1 LATLA
6 LYAPAAAAS
15 TAQAPTP
22 VVTSTRLAGTLQD
35 AQFFSPI
42 LMRSVP
48 YRIYL
53 PPDYATS
60 GRTYP
65 VLYLL
70 HGVGGDYTEWTTN
83 HLPERVDDLIQR
95 GAIQPMVV
103 VMPDA
108 KGRTYWANWPD
119 NGPRYADYLAVDVV
133 REIDTHYRTQWK
145 ASSRA
150 IGGLSMGGLGAL
162 HTALHHPDIFSVVG
176 GHSPSIRVEP
186 DPRMAPNLPGAS
198 FDEFNP
204 VWLMQYRWR
213 PGPPLLM
220 WLDVGLDDPYHWNV
234 EKLRDLVV
242 LDPGIQLSWHE
253 TAGGHDGA
261 YWSAHL
267 NEYLTFYSDALRL
280 VSNPPPAPLP
290 TMPASAPS
298 PAPAA
303 PTPAVT
309 PSSITP
315 PPPSAT
321 APSSVPPPP
330 AIVAPPVVD
339 PGSTDVPAPN
349 PAAGG

>member
-1 LATLA
+1 
-6 LYAPAAAAS
+6 
-15 TAQAPTP
+15 
-22 VVTSTRLAGTLQD
+22 
-35 AQFFSPI
+35 
-42 LMRSVP
+42 
-48 YRIYL
+48 
-53 PPDYATS
+53 
-60 GRTYP
+60 
-65 VLYLL
+65 
-70 HGVGGDYTEWTTN
+70 
-83 HLPERVDDLIQR
+83 
-95 GAIQPMVV
+95 
-103 VMPDA
+103 
-108 KGRTYWANWPD
+108 
-119 NGPRYADYLAVDVV
+119 
-133 REIDTHYRTQWK
+133 
-145 ASSRA
+145 
-150 IGGLSMGGLGAL
+150 
-162 HTALHHPDIFSVVG
+162 
-176 GHSPSIRVEP
+176 
-186 DPRMAPNLPGAS
+186 
-198 FDEFNP
+198 
-204 VWLMQYRWR
+204 
-213 PGPPLLM
+213 M